1 MTLTLDPA
9 TVAAA
14 PFTTG
19 YQLQV
24 GPDGVA
30 RLVLLGTPADPE
42 VVVAVLGLNA
52 AQADRLAKELAQR
65 RQTYA
70 EGNQGQS

>member
-9 TVAAA
+9 TIAAA

-19 YQLQV
+19 YQLQI

-30 RLVLLGTPADPE
+30 RLVLLGTRTDPE
-42 VVVAVLGLNA
+42 AVVAVLGLDA
-52 AQADRLAKELAQR
+52 VQADRLAQELTQR

-70 EGNQGQS
+70 EGRQS

>member
-1 MTLTLDPA
+1 
-9 TVAAA
+9 
-14 PFTTG
+14 
-19 YQLQV
+19 
-24 GPDGVA
+24 
-30 RLVLLGTPADPE
+30 LVLLGTPADPE